1 MDVNLRKV
9 YYGSTDIPVCGLDSE
24 KTVAQTF
31 LSVQYTMYK
40 QI

>member
-31 LSVQYTMYK
+31 LSVDWTVK
-40 QI
+40 KR